1 MIEFDFFDKVNENE
15 NIICIT
21 HEELANDLG
30 TSRVVISRVL
40 KDLENK
46 NLIKIHR
53 KKIELL

>member
-1 MIEFDFFDKVNENE
+1 MKNEKF
-15 NIICIT
+15 ISIT
-21 HEELANDLG
+21 HEELANNLG

-46 NLIKIHR
+46 NLIKLHR

>member
-1 MIEFDFFDKVNENE
+1 MKNEK
-15 NIICIT
+15 NISIT
-21 HEELANDLG
+21 HEELASDLG

-46 NLIKIHR
+46 NIIKLHR